1 MRYFISEAE
10 RRSSRS
16 TLYFELQKGHYQN
29 KPWLDDSLC
38 IHADLWDSLGLTEL
52 FMKALPD
59 FAYYGLTEVNMTE
72 WERLKELSQASL
84 QWEEVMLELSQW
96 VSRCFE
102 NNSVF
107 TVCGI

>member
-1 MRYFISEAE
+1 MRYFMSEAE

-16 TLYFELQKGHYQN
+16 TLYFELQKGHYHN
-29 KPWLDDSLC
+29 KCWLDDSVC
-38 IHADLWDSLGLTEL
+38 IHADIWDSLSLTEL
-52 FMKALPD
+52 FTKALPD

-72 WERLKELSQASL
+72 WEKLKELSQASF
-84 QWEEVMLELSQW
+84 QWEEVMLELSPW
-96 VSRCFE
+96 VSGCFE